1 MPECRGSGQALKA
14 PRLRLGGPVLVGRHR
29 EQAAVRAAVAEAAD
43 GSGGV
48 LFLAGEA
55 GIGKTRLAGDAMVTA
70 REAGRRVLRGRAT
83 SGTAQYRALRE
94 AFMTALRHTAPPDDP
109 QLRPYRAALSRLL
122 PEWRPD
128 DLTVPDRNGP
138 DDAPVVLAEGVLRL
152 LTTLARAGT
161 GPSPGSG
168 PSDSRAAGDSPDR
181 AAGDSRDRA
190 AGDSRDRAA
199 GADGP
204 GCVLVLEDLH
214 DADADT
220 LAVLDYLIDHL
231 DGEPVLVIATVRP
244 GANPGMDLLRAA
256 SRRRAATVLELRRLD
271 DGEVRELAAQC
282 LGVAPDRVPEP
293 ALARLIDAADGI
305 PFHIEELVAGMV
317 DEQALIPEADGWR
330 VRRPW
335 QPRLPPDLAA
345 GIAARAD
352 HLGPPARALL
362 QAAALIGQRFPS
374 EVASGAAGLPGEDIA
389 TCLRLATDAQLIT
402 PTDRPGEY
410 AFRHALTAEAL
421 RSTLLPAESADFSR
435 RAALIVERRDSAL
448 WVGAEGTAQIVR
460 PGPAGGAGREAGD
473 AAQIVRPGPV
483 GGAGREAGGAAE
495 LVRPG
500 RAIPAGDTGRGVA
513 RSAVRSDE
521 QGDAELAARL
531 WLQAG
536 ETRRAARLLGE
547 LAERARL
554 QGAASTA
561 VAQAERALKLLA
573 AEPDGDSAVVDLRA
587 ILLDALVDVGDMRRA
602 AEEGAR
608 LDLHAGIG
616 RRAAV
621 HLRLAKAASTAGRW
635 ADGLR
640 EIGLVRAL
648 DAGPE
653 LTAEADAVEAFLAF
667 LNPAPDRMARAEH
680 LAGRALR
687 TATSPD
693 VRCAALE
700 VLADCARSRDLDAS
714 RTYTEQALVIAE
726 EHGLT
731 ARRLRMLFH
740 LGILDGIHHAD
751 PARLLFAHEAAV
763 TAGAVVTALI
773 IECELV
779 VVHLTRGEFD
789 EAERRARHA
798 EEAADRLRLPA
809 SRLIALAFRV
819 CVAGQQG
826 LKDKTEQLYG
836 RFSALGGADTDHAA
850 AVWGLGLGF
859 EAILDDDRER
869 AWHWLDR
876 AIAKE
881 DDLTPHYL
889 SFNRGPHL
897 LLAVLSGKAGRAET
911 DALAASAH
919 GRARW
924 NRQFVLLSRA
934 MLDGREGF
942 AADAVAGVAAFEDL
956 ASPYPL
962 ARNWGLGLIGE
973 CAHNDGWGRPRE
985 WLTTAEAWFHD
996 AGAARAAASCR
1007 HRLRAMGVPLP
1018 QRRRGSDRIPPAL
1031 RKAGVTV
1038 RELEVLELVA
1048 QRLGN
1053 REIAARLF
1061 LSPRTVEKHVASLLL
1076 KTGRPDRAALAR
1088 LENMGGPVENM
1099 G

>member
-1 MPECRGSGQALKA
+1 MPECRGSGHALKA

-70 REAGRRVLRGRAT
+70 REAGLRVLRGRAT

-109 QLRPYRAALSRLL
+109 QLRPYRTALSRLL

-128 DLTVPDRNGP
+128 DGPTADRGGP

-152 LTTLARAGT
+152 LTALARPAAARPPVPPDAART
-161 GPSPGSG
+161 PSAADGHSG
-168 PSDSRAAGDSPDR
+168 PAAGGVDVQ
-181 AAGDSRDRA
+181 
-190 AGDSRDRAA
+190 
-199 GADGP
+199 

-220 LAVLDYLIDHL
+220 LAVLDYLVDHL

-244 GANPGMDLLRAA
+244 GVNPGMALVRAA
-256 SRRRAATVLELRRLD
+256 TRRRAATVLELGRLD
-271 DGEVRELAAQC
+271 DGEVRDLAAQC
-282 LGVAPDRVPEP
+282 LGVTPDLVPQP
-293 ALARLIDAADGI
+293 VLARLLDAADGI

-317 DEQALIPEADGWR
+317 DEQALIAGPDGWR
-330 VRRPW
+330 VREPW
-335 QPRLPPDLAA
+335 QPGLPPDLAA
-345 GIAARAD
+345 GIAARAG
-352 HLGPPARALL
+352 HLGRPAQALL
-362 QAAALIGQRFPS
+362 QAAAMIGHRFPS
-374 EVASGAAGLPGEDIA
+374 GIASVAAALPANDVA
-389 TCLRLATDAQLIT
+389 NCLRLATDAQLIT
-402 PTDRPGEY
+402 PTEKPGEF

-421 RSTLLPAESADFSR
+421 RSALLAAESAELSR
-435 RAALIVERRDSAL
+435 RAALAVERRDPGPGT
-448 WVGAEGTAQIVR
+448 GAE
-460 PGPAGGAGREAGD
+460 
-473 AAQIVRPGPV
+473 AAGPV
-483 GGAGREAGGAAE
+483 G
-495 LVRPG
+495 RPG
-500 RAIPAGDTGRGVA
+500 VAVPARQV
-513 RSAVRSDE
+513 RRSDE
-521 QGDAELAARL
+521 RGDAELAARL

-536 ETRRAARLLGE
+536 ETRRAARLLGD

-561 VAQAERALKLLA
+561 VAQAERALSLLA
-573 AEPDGDSAVVDLRA
+573 ALPAGDPVVVDLRA
-587 ILLDALVDVGDMRRA
+587 ILLDALVDAGEMERA

-640 EIGLVRAL
+640 EISLVRAL

-653 LTAEADAVEAFLAF
+653 LTAEADAVEAFLVF
-667 LNPAPDRMARAEH
+667 LNPAPDRMARAED

-700 VLADCARSRDLDAS
+700 VLADCARSRDLDVS
-714 RTYTEQALVIAE
+714 RMFTEQALVIAE

-751 PARLLFAHEAAV
+751 PARLIFAHEAAV
-763 TAGAVVTALI
+763 TAGAVVTALL
-773 IECELV
+773 IESELV
-779 VVHLTRGEFD
+779 VVHLTRGEFG
-789 EAERRARHA
+789 EAERRAWHA
-798 EEAADRLRLPA
+798 EETADRLRLPA

-826 LKDKTEQLYG
+826 LKAETEQLYG

-876 AIAKE
+876 GVAKE
-881 DDLTPHYL
+881 DDLPPHYL

-897 LLAVLSGKAGRAET
+897 LLAVLSGKASRPEI

-919 GRARW
+919 GGARW

-934 MLDGREGF
+934 ILDGREGCT
-942 AADAVAGVAAFEDL
+942 ADAVAGVAAFEEL

-973 CAHNDGWGRPRE
+973 CAHADGWGRPRE

-996 AGAARAAASCR
+996 AGAARVAASCR
-1007 HRLRAMGVPLP
+1007 HRLRAMGVTLP

-1088 LENMGGPVENM
+1088 LENMGGPAGNM

>member
-43 GSGGV
+43 GSGSV
-48 LFLAGEA
+48 LFLTGEA

-70 REAGRRVLRGRAT
+70 REAGLRVLRGRAT

-109 QLRPYRAALSRLL
+109 QLRSYRTALSRLL

-128 DLTVPDRNGP
+128 DGPTAGRGGP

-152 LTTLARAGT
+152 LTALARPVAVRPPGPPPLVHASSAG
-161 GPSPGSG
+161 GGFSG
-168 PSDSRAAGDSPDR
+168 AAAESGDEQ
-181 AAGDSRDRA
+181 
-190 AGDSRDRAA
+190 
-199 GADGP
+199 
-204 GCVLVLEDLH
+204 GCLLVLEDLQ
-214 DADADT
+214 DADVDT
-220 LAVLDYLIDHL
+220 LAVLDYLVDHL
-231 DGEPVLVIATVRP
+231 NGEPVLVIATVRP
-244 GANPGMDLLRAA
+244 GANPGMALVRSAT
-256 SRRRAATVLELRRLD
+256 RRRAATVLELGRLD
-271 DGEVRELAAQC
+271 DGEVRDLAAQC
-282 LGVAPDRVPEP
+282 LSVTPDLVPEP
-293 ALARLIDAADGI
+293 ALARLLDAADGI

-317 DEQALIPEADGWR
+317 DEQALIAEPDGWR
-330 VRRPW
+330 VREPW
-335 QPRLPPDLAA
+335 QPGLPPDLAA

-352 HLGPPARALL
+352 HLGRPARALL
-362 QAAALIGQRFPS
+362 QAAAIIGHRFPS
-374 EVASGAAGLPGEDIA
+374 EVASVAAALPAGDVA
-389 TCLRLATDAQLIT
+389 NCLRQATDAQLII
-402 PTDRPGEY
+402 PTERPGEF

-421 RSTLLPAESADFSR
+421 RSVLLPAESTELSR
-435 RAALIVERRDSAL
+435 RAALAVERR
-448 WVGAEGTAQIVR
+448 E
-460 PGPAGGAGREAGD
+460 PGPRAGEEDGPGVAVRAGGAERV
-473 AAQIVRPGPV
+473 AARHVRP
-483 GGAGREAGGAAE
+483 
-495 LVRPG
+495 
-500 RAIPAGDTGRGVA
+500 
-513 RSAVRSDE
+513 SDE

-561 VAQAERALKLLA
+561 VTQAERALSLLA
-573 AEPDGDSAVVDLRA
+573 AEPDGDPAVVDLRA
-587 ILLDALVDVGDMRRA
+587 ILLDALVDAGEMERA

-648 DAGPE
+648 EAGPE
-653 LTAEADAVEAFLAF
+653 LTAEAEAVEAFLVF
-667 LNPAPDRMARAEH
+667 LNPAPDRMARAED

-714 RTYTEQALVIAE
+714 RMFTERALAIAE

-779 VVHLTRGEFD
+779 VVYLTRGEFG

-826 LKDKTEQLYG
+826 LKNKTEQLYG
-836 RFSALGGADTDHAA
+836 RFSALGGVDTDHAA

-881 DDLTPHYL
+881 DDLPPHYL

-897 LLAVLSGKAGRAET
+897 LLAVLSGKAGRPEI
-911 DALAASAH
+911 DALAASGH

-934 MLDGREGF
+934 MLDGREGST
-942 AADAVAGVAAFEDL
+942 ADAVAGVAAFEEL

-973 CAHNDGWGRPRE
+973 CAHTDGWGRPRE

-996 AGAARAAASCR
+996 AGAARVAASCR

-1088 LENMGGPVENM
+1088 LENMGGPAENM